1 MKKPRDAG
9 LFLYLP
15 VGAGVRVEPLGE
27 GLIWVLPDGFSPLA
41 RPAAALPASFDMP
54 LFGAPVELPVVVP
67 LTEDP
72 AVVPVAA
79 APPAA
84 EPPPAEPLP
93 DCASAQLPV
102 SPSAAANANVASFM
116 IAPFLVRHRQRGSRA
131 LRSNILITVRC
142 CSVED
147 FTGHHLQ
154 VAIPVGG
161 GSCAESLFN
170 CGKWLA

>member
-1 MKKPRDAG
+1 M
-9 LFLYLP
+9 
-15 VGAGVRVEPLGE
+15 
-27 GLIWVLPDGFSPLA
+27 IWVLPDGFSPLA

-93 DCASAQLPV
+93 DCASAKLPV
-102 SPSAAANANVASFM
+102 KTSAVANPNVASFM
-116 IAPFLVRHRQRGSRA
+116 VAPL
-131 LRSNILITVRC
+131 
-142 CSVED
+142 
-147 FTGHHLQ
+147 
-154 VAIPVGG
+154 
-161 GSCAESLFN
+161 
-170 CGKWLA
+170 LAA

>member
-1 MKKPRDAG
+1 VTSRNTGSCWKRRNSLGDFARYEKAPRRGASS
-9 LFLYLP
+9 YLP

-54 LFGAPVELPVVVP
+54 VFGAPVELPVVVP

-93 DCASAQLPV
+93 DCASARLPV
-102 SPSAAANANVASFM
+102 KTSAVANPNVASFM
-116 IAPFLVRHRQRGSRA
+116 IAP
-131 LRSNILITVRC
+131 
-142 CSVED
+142 
-147 FTGHHLQ
+147 
-154 VAIPVGG
+154 
-161 GSCAESLFN
+161 LF
-170 CGKWLA
+170 AA